1 MSKEKITTAMVS
13 KKYRAGIQAFSRLL
27 GDPTLRLNFVQE
39 ADPFFR
45 RCALAVWKHGGPVTE
60 RHVSAYNAI
69 CSGDNDAP
77 SVLFFELCAAVEGA
91 PPFTPPAFFYELVRS
106 DRRGRR
112 NTAGKFTELCS
123 ILLLLFAAVDDE
135 VSPEEAAYVDQCT
148 QTLVKAGGPGAA
160 PAPERTGSEA
170 GQPGPEEAQTNQAT
184 QAERQDDQVPAP
196 PVESVEELLA
206 ELDRLCGLDQV
217 KKDVRSLIN
226 LVKVRKLRQE
236 NGLSVP
242 PMSLHLVFL
251 GNPGT
256 GKTTVARLL
265 ARLYHAIGV
274 LSKGQL
280 VETDRSGLVAGYV
293 GQTAIKTQEVIT
305 KAMGGVLFIDEAYS
319 LTSQEGANDFGKEA
333 IEILLKN
340 MEDHRDDLIVIVAG
354 YTNLMEQFI
363 HSNPGLE
370 SRFNKY
376 FYFQDYTAQQL
387 FEILESQCERN
398 SYVLSGGAREK
409 AKQLLEEA
417 YENRDENFGNAR
429 EVRNLFEALIA
440 RQSDRVAAME
450 SPTREDLMLITEA
463 DFDAATGGSEEDADE
478 NGAAPAPD
486 ANQAP
491 VSGTREESK

>member
-1 MSKEKITTAMVS
+1 MSRDKITADLVS
-13 KKYRAGIQAFSRLL
+13 KKYRAGIQAFARQL
-27 GDPTLRLNFVQE
+27 GDPTLRLNFTQE

-45 RCALAVWKHGGPVTE
+45 RCALGVWKHGGPVTE
-60 RHVSAYNAI
+60 KHVDAYNAI
-69 CSGDNDAP
+69 CSGDNAAP
-77 SVLFFELCAAVEGA
+77 SILYFELCSAVAGA
-91 PPFTPPAFFYELVRS
+91 PAFSPPAFFADLTRA
-106 DRRGRR
+106 DQGARRD
-112 NTAGKFTELCS
+112 NAGKFIELCS

-135 VSPEEAAYVDQCT
+135 VTAEEAAYADQCAQALRSLSGSAAAFHAKDYVT
-148 QTLVKAGGPGAA
+148 RRPPQEAGNAEAAQSAAQAQPAGGEEAA
-160 PAPERTGSEA
+160 PPPEK
-170 GQPGPEEAQTNQAT
+170 
-184 QAERQDDQVPAP
+184 
-196 PVESVEELLA
+196 VEDLLA
-206 ELDRLCGLDQV
+206 ELDELCGLDQV

-226 LVKVRKLRQE
+226 LVKVRRLRQE

-293 GQTAIKTQEVIT
+293 GQTALKTQEVIS

-319 LTSQEGANDFGKEA
+319 LTSQEGANDFGREA

-354 YTNLMEQFI
+354 YTNLMQEFI

-376 FYFQDYTAQQL
+376 FYFEDYTAGQL
-387 FEILESQCERN
+387 LSILESQCKRN
-398 SYVLSGGAREK
+398 SYVLSGEAREK
-409 AKQLLEEA
+409 AKRLLDEA
-417 YENRDENFGNAR
+417 YETRDENFGNAR
-429 EVRNLFEALIA
+429 EVRNLFEQLVA

-450 SPTREDLMLITEA
+450 SPTKDDLMLITGA
-463 DFDAATGGSEEDADE
+463 DFDAAAGEEETDE
-478 NGAAPAPD
+478 APAEPKED
-486 ANQAP
+486 
-491 VSGTREESK
+491 